1 MASNLPSVNVQMPE
15 SAMNK
20 AMNVVFMAGAAGG
33 TYLLVKKLVNDA
45 QRSNA
50 LKDYANPSSTE
61 GKATQYATQF
71 YNAMYSTWEWFNAA
85 FGDGTNEALV
95 FQTAGD
101 MYRNKVS
108 LHTVSQKYKALYSL
122 DLLQDLQRELSSDE
136 MQQFNRMYS
145 GVGLGSV
152 PQAQKRMKTATP
164 GFVLN
169 EKLQR
174 IAFIQANTLL
184 GPLVDNIILPDNRV
198 LIGFMYHS
206 ALRYVDS
213 AAVKLIS

>member
-1 MASNLPSVNVQMPE
+1 MASNLPAVNVQMPE

-20 AMNVVFMAGAAGG
+20 AMNVVFLAGAAGG

-45 QRSNA
+45 QRNNA
-50 LKDYANPSSTE
+50 LKDYANPSSTD

-71 YNAMYSTWEWFNAA
+71 YNAMYSTWEWFNSA

-101 MYRNKVS
+101 MHRHKVS
-108 LHTVSQKYKALYSL
+108 LHTVAQKYRALYSL
-122 DLLQDLQRELSSDE
+122 DLLTDLQRELSSDE

-145 GVGLGSV
+145 SGSLGATPAV
-152 PQAQKRMKTATP
+152 QKRMVTATP
-164 GFVLN
+164 AFVLN

-174 IAFIQANTLL
+174 IAFVRANTAL
-184 GPLVDNIILPDNRV
+184 GPMVDNFILPDNRI
-198 LIGFMYHS
+198 LLGFMYHS

-213 AAVKLIS
+213 AAVKLI